1 MSIVI
6 FSFSVKLE
14 GNFIGEATVSDK
26 QIGRYVIQ
34 KELGRGGMATVYLA
48 VDPHFQRQVAIKM
61 LPEQFSRDASFRAR
75 FEQEAR
81 TIARLEHPAI
91 VPVYDFGQ
99 EKGQLFLVMRYMPGG
114 SLLERVTQEPMP
126 LFAAAKVVRR
136 IASALDDV
144 HRRSIIHRDLKPDNI
159 LFDLR
164 DNAYLS
170 DFGIVKLAQSALT
183 FNDQTFMGT
192 PAYMSPEQARGT
204 IEIDSR
210 SDVYSLGVI
219 LFEMLTGQLPFQA
232 DTPVGMA
239 LMHVADPIPQIRQV
253 KADLPPNTQ
262 VIIDR
267 ALAKAR
273 VDRYATAGELSNDLV
288 ALVRATP
295 GAVPKTSPAAPT
307 PRSQPPPPPHQA
319 TPREGVQKPRP
330 QPPQAPAPPPREPSA
345 PRPPR
350 RSTPI
355 EKVSVSQ
362 PRHGKPLDV
371 RPQEEKPDQKQPA
384 AISSLWLWVLMV
396 VMVLGIGL
404 LWWNLAATKPLP
416 EAATPV
422 TGAAASIAVAT
433 STSTVAPTATV
444 VVVVVGVETAVSTAT
459 LRPTTPP
466 TATEPPTATTT
477 PTPTATARATNTR
490 AATATA
496 APFVVE
502 VIFAS
507 VNIRVGPGTVYGDV
521 GFLSEGDRVTAI
533 AQTEDGSWYNVR
545 LENGRLAW
553 IAANVV
559 RHINNTTNPD
569 DIPIALTIPP
579 APTSTP
585 TPVPPTSAPDS
596 PPPTSSSGGGSSGGG
611 GNPTST
617 PEPPKPV
624 VTATPVPP

>member
-1 MSIVI
+1 M
-6 FSFSVKLE
+6 
-14 GNFIGEATVSDK
+14 SDK

-48 VDPHFQRQVAIKM
+48 VDPHFQRQVAVKM
-61 LPEQFSRDASFRAR
+61 LPQQFSRDAGFRAR

-99 EKGQLFLVMRYMPGG
+99 EKDQLFLVMRYMPGG
-114 SLLERVTQEPMP
+114 SLLERVTQEPLS
-126 LFAAAKVVRR
+126 LFAAAKVARR

-183 FNDQTFMGT
+183 VADQTFMGT

-239 LMHVADPIPQIRQV
+239 LMHVADPIPQIRQI
-253 KADLPPNTQ
+253 KGDLPPNTQ

-273 VDRYATAGELSNDLV
+273 VDRYATAGELAQDLV

-295 GAVPKTSPAAPT
+295 GAIPSTGTASPT
-307 PRSQPPPPPHQA
+307 PKPQ
-319 TPREGVQKPRP
+319 PRP
-330 QPPQAPAPPPREPSA
+330 QPPAPPKHSTPIERIQPAKPQSSPPRQASPPPAPPPR
-345 PRPPR
+345 
-350 RSTPI
+350 STPI
-355 EKVSVSQ
+355 ERAPTPKPRNKQ
-362 PRHGKPLDV
+362 PGYV
-371 RPQEEKPDQKQPA
+371 RPPQDKAGQNQPPA
-384 AISSLWLWVLMV
+384 TTIPALWLWVLLV

-404 LWWNLAATKPLP
+404 FWWYLVANTQQP
-416 EAATPV
+416 EATRSAGMVSTVV
-422 TGAAASIAVAT
+422 TEPAETAT
-433 STSTVAPTATV
+433 SMLGITPTEMVVAVVMAT
-444 VVVVVGVETAVSTAT
+444 ETAVSTAT
-459 LRPTTPP
+459 SLPTTTP
-466 TATEPPTATTT
+466 TATESAPATATRTA
-477 PTPTATARATNTR
+477 TATARATNTR
-490 AATATA
+490 AAIATP

-507 VNIRVGPGTVYGDV
+507 VNIRVGPGTVYSDL
-521 GFLSEGDRVTAI
+521 GFLSEGERVTVI

-553 IAANVV
+553 VAANVV
-559 RHINNTTNPD
+559 APINATTDPD

-579 APTSTP
+579 APSRTPTPIPTSAPEVPTTSSGGSGNP
-585 TPVPPTSAPDS
+585 PSPPTNTPVPPDPTNTPAPYR
-596 PPPTSSSGGGSSGGG
+596 
-611 GNPTST
+611 
-617 PEPPKPV
+617 
-624 VTATPVPP
+624 